1 MTSHGALI
9 CVHCGQN
16 AERHHH
22 REGAGPVGKGMGGTP
37 HEHLPEIP
45 LCRKAHNLVHA
56 NELQLSLDGDIA
68 TGTEHG
74 MVVFQRST
82 VVLDNAEDSR
92 FWSDEHLAGRW
103 QHGEESALTGLALQA
118 QVAHEFYRR
127 YKGQP
132 EWYVRVAQIISDFNG
147 YSVHWRDVYR
157 RVKLYEAF
165 GSDWDSYQRLG
176 KTLALAVAES
186 REPEKALEIA
196 EAAKDEG
203 GRTSTSIIR
212 EIKGQSEPEP
222 RLCPNCGVAL

>member
-1 MTSHGALI
+1 MASDIALI

-22 REGAGPVGKGMGGTP
+22 REGPGPVGKGMGGTP

-56 NELQLSLDGDIA
+56 NELQLSLDEGVAI
-68 TGTEHG
+68 GRENG
-74 MVVFQRST
+74 MVVFERGIEVRDQF
-82 VVLDNAEDSR
+82 ADSR
-92 FWSDEHLAGRW
+92 FWSDEHLSYQW
-103 QHGEESALTGLALQA
+103 QNGENSALTGLAVQA
-118 QVAHEFYRR
+118 KAAHEFYRR

-132 EWYVRVAQIISDFNG
+132 EWYIRVAQIISDFNG
-147 YSVHWRDVYR
+147 SAVHWRDVYR

-165 GSDWDSYQRLG
+165 GSDWDTYLRLG

-196 EAAKDEG
+196 NVRKDEG
-203 GRTSTSIIR
+203 GHTSTEIIR
-212 EIKGQSEPEP
+212 EIKGQAEPEP
-222 RLCPNCGVAL
+222 KKCKSCGALL